1 MCYYVGGVGLI
12 KDLMLYII
20 IPTVLTTAAGYMIND
35 HLDQGRDEVNQ
46 KKSRKINFG
55 KGLYFYYVLFQFD
68 CSNPYLYGWDR
79 TIFSGTWYSNNAMGL

>member
-46 KKSRKINFG
+46 KKKPENQFRKRF
-55 KGLYFYYVLFQFD
+55 VLLLCTFQFD
-68 CSNPYLYGWDR
+68 CSNPLPLW
-79 TIFSGTWYSNNAMGL
+79 MG